1 MRNIEELSRKKRKLG
16 GKGMMGMSNNWG
28 IPDLSTFTENMIVN
42 HLIFRLQKKLY
53 YIYNMGIYIYTNA
66 V

>member
-1 MRNIEELSRKKRKLG
+1 
-16 GKGMMGMSNNWG
+16 MMGMSNNWG

-53 YIYNMGIYIYTNA
+53 YIYNMGIYIYQCGLNGASLSLTH
-66 V
+66 

>member
-1 MRNIEELSRKKRKLG
+1 
-16 GKGMMGMSNNWG
+16 MMGMSNNWG

-53 YIYNMGIYIYTNA
+53 YIYNMGIYI
-66 V
+66 